1 MVGVESSVVHLL
13 FSSSEAEMIEAYL
26 NKNKHS
32 RGGDG
37 GGIRNTNRVE
47 VEDEAKGKNMERLEV
62 EADNTKDKI
71 EEEMVI
77 RECIET
83 NAMYLRKI

>member
-1 MVGVESSVVHLL
+1 
-13 FSSSEAEMIEAYL
+13 MIEAYL
-26 NKNKHS
+26 NKYKHS

-71 EEEMVI
+71 EEEIVI

>member
-1 MVGVESSVVHLL
+1 
-13 FSSSEAEMIEAYL
+13 MIEAYL

-77 RECIET
+77 RECIEI

>member
-1 MVGVESSVVHLL
+1 MIPVNKKYLQFLMSILVTRKPISVVHLL

-71 EEEMVI
+71 EE
-77 RECIET
+77 
-83 NAMYLRKI
+83 

>member
-1 MVGVESSVVHLL
+1 
-13 FSSSEAEMIEAYL
+13 MIEAYL

>member
-1 MVGVESSVVHLL
+1 
-13 FSSSEAEMIEAYL
+13 MIEAYL

-62 EADNTKDKI
+62 EADNTKDRI
-71 EEEMVI
+71 EEQIVM

-83 NAMYLRKI
+83 KTVYLRKILY

>member
-1 MVGVESSVVHLL
+1 
-13 FSSSEAEMIEAYL
+13 MIEAYL

-71 EEEMVI
+71 EEEIVI

>member
-1 MVGVESSVVHLL
+1 
-13 FSSSEAEMIEAYL
+13 MIEAYL

-62 EADNTKDKI
+62 EADNIKDKV
-71 EEEMVI
+71 EDEMVI
-77 RECIET
+77 RHQ
-83 NAMYLRKI
+83 AGVL

>member
-1 MVGVESSVVHLL
+1 
-13 FSSSEAEMIEAYL
+13 MIEAYL

-32 RGGDG
+32 WGGDG

>member
-1 MVGVESSVVHLL
+1 M
-13 FSSSEAEMIEAYL
+13 

>member
-1 MVGVESSVVHLL
+1 
-13 FSSSEAEMIEAYL
+13 MIEAYL

-83 NAMYLRKI
+83 NAM

>member
-1 MVGVESSVVHLL
+1 M
-13 FSSSEAEMIEAYL
+13 

-47 VEDEAKGKNMERLEV
+47 VEDEAKRKNMERLEV